1 MTAAPAFA
9 ATLFAPAVVDE
20 LEKSLMNYSYLHILL
35 VFVPNSN
42 LAFLVFLFFL
52 ETFDSFPLSSG
63 S

>member
-9 ATLFAPAVVDE
+9 AALFAPVVVDE

-52 ETFDSFPLSSG
+52 
-63 S
+63 